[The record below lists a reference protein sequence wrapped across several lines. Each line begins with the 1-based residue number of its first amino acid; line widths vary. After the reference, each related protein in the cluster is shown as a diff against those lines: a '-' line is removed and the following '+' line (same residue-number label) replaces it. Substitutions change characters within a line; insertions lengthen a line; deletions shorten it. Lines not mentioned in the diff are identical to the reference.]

1 LQLHLTPEPA
11 TPPKALLLL
20 LLHHV
25 AAVPLPDV
33 CVLACQ
39 LQTLVLLLLPLLQT
53 R

>member
-1 LQLHLTPEPA
+1 LPLHLTPEPA
-11 TPPKALLLL
+11 TPLKALLLL

-25 AAVPLPDV
+25 AAVLLPCA

-39 LQTLVLLLLPLLQT
+39 LQELAQLLPLQQT